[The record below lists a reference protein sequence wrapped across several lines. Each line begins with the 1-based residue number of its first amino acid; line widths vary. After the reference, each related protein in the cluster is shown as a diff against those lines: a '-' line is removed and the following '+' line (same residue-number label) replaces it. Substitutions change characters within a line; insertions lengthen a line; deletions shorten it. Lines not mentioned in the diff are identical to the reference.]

1 MANER
6 ILVVDDEKGVVRS
19 CVRILERQ
27 GFIATGRT
35 DSESV
40 PELLKQETFDLL
52 LTDIKM
58 PRLDGLELLQL
69 AKGIDPH
76 LTVVL
81 ITGYGTMED
90 AINAIRLG
98 AEGFIMKPFEPAD
111 LIEIIKENLARRSLK
126 RDSLRLQTLLPLLE
140 INQTLQGSDGETSLV
155 RHILEIGQRETGAAR
170 LVWLSCQ
177 SPAALPFAQTNEHK
191 LVEMAVVPSPEP
203 TADEASSLTSW
214 LPKESLDTILNQ
226 AHPVWVLVD
235 GTIVDKI
242 TGQANI
248 AGALFPLMSK
258 GEVVGILTAETG
270 ETGRSGPFDPIS
282 LDLLAVI
289 AGQLSIII
297 ENVQLFKQTE
307 ALRAFNEDII
317 QNMTNGLIAID
328 RNKSITAFNPAAA
341 TMLGCA
347 PHQVLNRPIQ
357 EVMAGA
363 KILEE
368 IFDETLQTGQAHR
381 RQEVLLDQ
389 KKGAQL
395 SISVSTAPLAI
406 GDRDDEPAGVVGVL
420 EDLSEIKALEAER
433 RQLDRLAALGEMS
446 AVVAHEI
453 RNPVAGIAAGIEYL
467 ARHIPKGSD
476 DFTGITMIQGE
487 IERVNRIL
495 EDILFVARPLKLN
508 LSDENL
514 SELLQ
519 NVIQRCQP
527 QIKQSQIE
535 VSFQDEVDLPRLKVD
550 RQRLEQVFTNLI
562 INATQAMPHGGQLL
576 LQTSLNCG
584 QNEET
589 PQEVVITVTD
599 TGPGIPVE
607 THRRI
612 FEPFFTT
619 KIRGTGLGLPVA
631 RRIIE
636 QHQGSINI
644 EQQKKGARFVITLP
658 VAGPGTGPGTRPG
671 NRRDSS

>member
-1 MANER
+1 VANER

-40 PELLKQETFDLL
+40 PDLLKQETFDLL

-69 AKGIDPH
+69 AKVIDPH

-98 AEGFIMKPFEPAD
+98 AEGFIMKPFEPED
-111 LIEIIKENLARRSLK
+111 LIGIIKENLARRSLK

-140 INQTLQGSDGETSLV
+140 INQTLQGLGNETSLV
-155 RHILEIGQRETGAAR
+155 RHIMEIGQRETGAAR
-170 LVWLSCQ
+170 LAWWSCQ
-177 SPAALPFAQTNEHK
+177 SSTALPFAQTNGPE
-191 LVEMAVVPSPEP
+191 LVEMAVVPAPE
-203 TADEASSLTSW
+203 AAAAGASSPTSW
-214 LPKESLDTILNQ
+214 LPQESLETTLNQ
-226 AHPVWVLVD
+226 ARPVWVLVD

-258 GEVVGILTAETG
+258 GEVVGMLTAETG

-328 RNKSITAFNPAAA
+328 RSKSITAFNPAAA

-347 PHQVLNRPIQ
+347 PHQALNRPLQ
-357 EVMAGA
+357 EVIAGA
-363 KILEE
+363 RVLEE

-381 RQEVLLDQ
+381 RQEVLLDRPAD
-389 KKGAQL
+389 AQL
-395 SISVSTAPLAI
+395 PISVSTAPLAA
-406 GDRDDEPAGVVGVL
+406 GDRGGEPAGVVGVL

-467 ARHIPKGSD
+467 ARHIPRASD
-476 DFTGITMIQGE
+476 DFTGVTMIQGE

-519 NVIQRCQP
+519 TVIQRCQP
-527 QIKQSQIE
+527 QIRQSQIE
-535 VSFQDEVDLPRLKVD
+535 VTFQDEAELPALKVD
-550 RQRLEQVFTNLI
+550 RQRLEQVFTNLV
-562 INATQAMPHGGQLL
+562 INATQAMPYGGRLL
-576 LQTSLNCG
+576 LQTRLNCG
-584 QNEET
+584 QSGET
-589 PQEVVITVTD
+589 PQEVVITVAD

-607 THRRI
+607 THHRI

-636 QHQGSINI
+636 QHRGAIDI
-644 EQQKKGARFVITLP
+644 EQHQHKGARFVIRLP
-658 VAGPGTGPGTRPG
+658 VA
-671 NRRDSS
+671 RRDAS

>member
-27 GFIATGRT
+27 GFMATGRT

-98 AEGFIMKPFEPAD
+98 AEGFIMKPFEPED

-170 LVWLSCQ
+170 LTWWSGQ
-177 SPAALPFAQTNEHK
+177 SPAALPFGQTNGHQ
-191 LVEMAVVPSPEP
+191 LVEMAVVPASEP
-203 TADEASSLTSW
+203 AAEGASNPASW
-214 LPKESLDTILNQ
+214 LPQESLDTILTQ
-226 AHPVWVLVD
+226 ARPVWVLID

-242 TGQANI
+242 TGQPNI
-248 AGALFPLMSK
+248 ARALFPLMSK

-328 RNKSITAFNPAAA
+328 HNKSITAFNPAAA
-341 TMLGCA
+341 TMLGYA
-347 PHQVLNRPIQ
+347 AQQALNRPMQ

-363 KILEE
+363 KALEA
-368 IFDETLQTGQAHR
+368 IFDETLLTGQAHR
-381 RQEVLLDQ
+381 RQEIMLDQ
-389 KKGAQL
+389 KAGAQL
-395 SISVSTAPLAI
+395 PISVSTAPLAI
-406 GDRDDEPAGVVGVL
+406 GDGDDEPAGVVGVL

-467 ARHIPKGSD
+467 ARHIPEQSD
-476 DFTGITMIQGE
+476 DFTGVTMIQGE

-535 VSFQDEVDLPRLKVD
+535 VSFQDKIDLPRLQVD

-576 LQTSLNCG
+576 LQTSLNRN
-584 QNEET
+584 QNGET
-589 PQEVVITVTD
+589 PPEVVITVAD
-599 TGPGIPVE
+599 NGPGIPVE

-619 KIRGTGLGLPVA
+619 KIRGTGLGLSVA

-636 QHQGSINI
+636 QHRGSINI

-658 VAGPGTGPGTRPG
+658 VA
-671 NRRDSS
+671 RRDSS